1 MMSVVMLG
9 VLASLLH
16 MSLNYS
22 EPFQARIQAQQM
34 ADKEN
39 KLLQFLEER
48 QVSKLQKLFSA
59 NKIS

>member
-1 MMSVVMLG
+1 MLGVVMLG
-9 VLASLLH
+9 VLTPVMY

-48 QVSKLQKLFSA
+48 QVSKLQNIFLPTK
-59 NKIS
+59 